1 MKVNEAIIKIQ
12 TELKCNK
19 SKFNSF
25 ANFSYRSCEDILE
38 ALKPLLKETE
48 TYLICNTS
56 MNMLC
61 EGRFYIEVEATLY
74 DKEGGCISATGIARE
89 AIQPKAKMD
98 ESQATGSALTYAK
111 KYALSNLFAID
122 DSLDAD
128 VYSGAPEGQKT
139 QNKAAPVQQ
148 EAQPRAN
155 PMDILYGECVKIAK
169 EHKAIQLIPALIK
182 KSYNKNR
189 FHDMTYKEAEAFV
202 KYLPQMI
209 ADTLQEQAED
219 DEKLMQGV

>member
-1 MKVNEAIIKIQ
+1 MKVNEAIVKIQ

-19 SKFNSF
+19 SKFNDF

-61 EGRFYIEVEATLY
+61 EGRFYVEVEATLY

-89 AIQPKAKMD
+89 AMNPKAKMD

-139 QNKAAPVQQ
+139 QNKAIHEQPVHHQ
-148 EAQPRAN
+148 N
-155 PMDILYGECVKIAK
+155 PMDMLYGECVKIAK
-169 EHKAIQLIPALIK
+169 EYKAIQLIPVLIR
-182 KSYNKNR
+182 KSYNKEK
-189 FHDMTYKEAEAFV
+189 FHDMTYKEAQAFV

-209 ADTLQEQAED
+209 KDALQEQKED

>member
-38 ALKPLLKETE
+38 ALKPLLRETE

-128 VYSGAPEGQKT
+128 VYAGAPEGQKT
-139 QNKAAPVQQ
+139 QNKGAVQQ
-148 EAQPRAN
+148 RQQAQQQS
-155 PMDILYGECVKIAK
+155 PMDVLYGECVKIAK
-169 EHKAIQLIPALIK
+169 EHKAIQLIPALMK
-182 KSYNKNR
+182 KSYNKDK
-189 FHDMTYKEAEAFV
+189 FHDMTYKEAQAFV

-209 ADTLQEQAED
+209 KDMQTEE

>member
-1 MKVNEAIIKIQ
+1 MKVNEAIVKIQ

-19 SKFNSF
+19 SKFNDF

-61 EGRFYIEVEATLY
+61 EGRFYVEVEATLY

-89 AIQPKAKMD
+89 AMNPKAKMD

-128 VYSGAPEGQKT
+128 VYSGAPEGQKK
-139 QNKAAPVQQ
+139 QNKAIHEHPVQQ
-148 EAQPRAN
+148 QN
-155 PMDILYGECVKIAK
+155 PVDVLYGECVKIAK
-169 EHKAIQLIPALIK
+169 EYKAIQLIPVLIR
-182 KSYNKNR
+182 KSYNKEK

-209 ADTLQEQAED
+209 KDALQEQKED
-219 DEKLMQGV
+219 DERLMQGV

>member
-56 MNMLC
+56 INMLC
-61 EGRFYIEVEATLY
+61 EGRYYIKVEATLY

-128 VYSGAPEGQKT
+128 VYSGAPDGQKT
-139 QNKAAPVQQ
+139 QNKGTVQQ
-148 EAQPRAN
+148 QDESERQN
-155 PMDILYGECVKIAK
+155 PMQALYNECVKIAR
-169 EHKAIQLIPALIK
+169 EYKAIQLIPILIK
-182 KSYNKNR
+182 KSYNKEK
-189 FHDMTYKEAEAFV
+189 FYDMSYKEAQTFV

-209 ADTLQEQAED
+209 QDAIKEQQED

>member
-56 MNMLC
+56 INMLC

-128 VYSGAPEGQKT
+128 VYAGAPEGQKA
-139 QNKAAPVQQ
+139 QNKGAVQQ
-148 EAQPRAN
+148 QQQAQQQS
-155 PMDILYGECVKIAK
+155 PMDVLYGECVKIAK
-169 EHKAIQLIPALIK
+169 EHKAIKLIPVLMK
-182 KSYNKNR
+182 KSYNKDK
-189 FHDMTYKEAEAFV
+189 FHDMTYKEAQAFV

-209 ADTLQEQAED
+209 QDMQAEED
-219 DEKLMQGV
+219 KKLMQGV